1 MPRAVF
7 AVALLLLA
15 PGLAP
20 AALSRP
26 IPLKDV
32 IAQEEVILTAEV
44 TASEPDRPAV
54 TLVVKG
60 ALKGKPPADKLLVNM
75 TGDAD
80 AAKDKHVPQLFDRLK
95 PGRKVVL
102 FVTKAGAK
110 YTLFA
115 FTEGT
120 WLQAQG
126 TVDGDKIRWALLH
139 GEPYLRRTFAGTTAE
154 LADVV
159 KQALDKTKAPPALKA
174 DEKPGFGPPASDDKK
189 AEEKKPQARV
199 VVGGPVVVG
208 VIPSFVLVGPLAL
221 VAVFF
226 PGLFAR
232 LAVAFTRWRAFLIVA
247 SVNST
252 LALVYYFA
260 KDYLPGEWWAG
271 PRAFALLLLAVTA
284 CGLVWA
290 GRRYRALADADPAVT
305 HPARFNE
312 VATLLTITAV
322 LNLFVT
328 LVGWQ
333 AGWAELLR
341 MPWREFS
348 ALAVGVAA
356 ATLYA
361 GYRTL
366 DEAPADGVR
375 LSLSGESV
383 GLAAAL
389 AFGVGALTLT
399 GTPAAAPPGLGD
411 VVTGDASTTE
421 SAGPKLEDVRLLF
434 ETADAHEVLS
444 AVTVTPDRLYFGTGR
459 TRGFSQAGAVY
470 AIDRAT
476 GKPAWTFTDDG
487 NLKPAFATPAVAS
500 GKVYAGEGLHTDS
513 GRRLFCLDAASG
525 KPAWPAPVTTTSHT
539 EGTPA
544 VVDGR
549 VTFPAGDDGVYCVD
563 ANTGAEIWH
572 MKGEAAGLHV
582 DTPAAVAGGR
592 VYVGSGYRT
601 LALLCLDA
609 ATGKEVWRTPAPAR
623 SFGPPLVRGR
633 FVYYGLGT
641 GNLGEDLSGESDGL
655 PAETEAKGVVMCLDA
670 ATGAEVWRV
679 ELPKSVHTGLAADG
693 QTIYAAARDGVLYA
707 LDRSTG
713 KLRWKRSIGPAFTAG
728 PAVASY
734 AGGTRPF
741 AVYAVTTDG
750 TAVCLDPATGATFW
764 VRDLRGQFG
773 RAVQVYSTPVVV
785 DADPAGRTREVYV
798 GAMLTDPAADTK
810 AAAVVRLTDTVG
822 E

>member
-1 MPRAVF
+1 MPRAAF
-7 AVALLLLA
+7 TVALLLLA
-15 PGLAP
+15 SGVAA

-32 IAQEEVILTAEV
+32 IAQEEIILTAEV
-44 TASEPDRPAV
+44 TAREPDRPAV
-54 TLVVKG
+54 TLVVKDT
-60 ALKGKPPADKLLVNM
+60 LKGKAPADKLLVNM

-95 PGRKVVL
+95 PGRKLVL
-102 FVTKAGAK
+102 FVSKAGAK

-120 WLQAQG
+120 WFQGQG
-126 TVDGDKIRWALLH
+126 TIDGDKIRWALLH

-159 KQALDKTKAPPALKA
+159 KQALAKTKAAPPLNAA
-174 DEKPGFGPPASDDKK
+174 EKPGFGPSASEDKK
-189 AEEKKPQARV
+189 PEEKKPQARV
-199 VVGGPVVVG
+199 MAGGPVLVG

-232 LAVAFTRWRAFLIVA
+232 LAVAFTRWRAFLVVA

-252 LALVYYFA
+252 LALVYYFT
-260 KDYLPGEWWAG
+260 KDYLPAGGAG
-271 PRAFALLLLAVTA
+271 PVPLLVVAITA
-284 CGLVWA
+284 GGLVWA
-290 GRRYRALADADPAVT
+290 GRRYRTLADADPAVT
-305 HPARFNE
+305 HPARFGE
-312 VATLLTITAV
+312 VSTLLLVTAV
-322 LNLFVT
+322 LSLFVAA
-328 LVGWQ
+328 VGLL
-333 AGWAELLR
+333 AGWGEVFRL
-341 MPWREFS
+341 PWRTFTE
-348 ALAVGVAA
+348 LAVGVAA

-361 GYRTL
+361 GYRAISET
-366 DEAPADGVR
+366 PADGVR

-389 AFGVGALTLT
+389 AFGVGVLAFT
-399 GTPAAAPPGLGD
+399 GTPAAVAPVLGD

-421 SAGPKLEDVRLLF
+421 ATGPKLADVRLLF

-459 TRGFSQAGAVY
+459 TRGFSQTGAVY
-470 AIDRAT
+470 AIDRTTGAT
-476 GKPAWTFTDDG
+476 AWAFTDDD
-487 NLKPAFATPAVAS
+487 NLKPAFATPAVAG
-500 GKVYAGEGLHTDS
+500 GKVYAGEGLHQDA
-513 GRRLFCLDAASG
+513 GRRLFCLDAATG
-525 KPAWPAPVTTTSHT
+525 KPAWPAPVKTTSHT
-539 EGTPA
+539 EGMPA
-544 VVDGR
+544 VADGR

-563 ANTGAEIWH
+563 AATGAEVWH
-572 MKGEAAGLHV
+572 LPGGDETRLHI
-582 DTPAAVAGGR
+582 DTPAAVVGGR

-609 ATGKEVWRTPAPAR
+609 ATGKELWRTPAPAR

-641 GNLGEDLSGESDGL
+641 GNLSEDLSGESEGL
-655 PAETEAKGVVMCLDA
+655 PAETEPKGVVMCLDA

-679 ELPKSVHTGLAADG
+679 DLPKSVHTALAADG
-693 QTIYAAARDGVLYA
+693 RTVYAAARDGVLYA

-713 KLRWKRSIGPAFTAG
+713 KLRWKRSIGSAFTAG

-734 AGGTRPF
+734 AGGSRAY
-741 AVYAVTTDG
+741 AVYAVTTGG

-764 VRDLRGQFG
+764 VRDLGAQFG

-810 AAAVVRLTDTVG
+810 SAAVVRLTDDAG